1 MLFWLNNAI
10 FEPSKIKPV
19 RVQFLADKLFQALH
33 DESKDDADSI
43 HSFDL
48 NESVS
53 RMVSNVIDGFHDFTQ
68 DDLRNVWIKTMT
80 SD

>member
-1 MLFWLNNAI
+1 MCLPDVE
-10 FEPSKIKPV
+10 FERNDYREDAPHFIRHQVKFQAK
-19 RVQFLADKLFQALH
+19 KLFQALH

-53 RMVSNVIDGFHDFTQ
+53 RIVTNVIDGFHEFTQ
-68 DDLRNVWIKTMT
+68 DDLRNV
-80 SD
+80 

>member
-1 MLFWLNNAI
+1 MCLPDVEFGRNDYREDAPHFI
-10 FEPSKIKPV
+10 RHQVKFQAK
-19 RVQFLADKLFQALH
+19 KLFQALH

-53 RMVSNVIDGFHDFTQ
+53 RIVTNVIDGFHEFTQ
-68 DDLRNVWIKTMT
+68 DDLRNV
-80 SD
+80 

>member
-1 MLFWLNNAI
+1 MVVAALNIQSNIYYIIYILF
-10 FEPSKIKPV
+10 K
-19 RVQFLADKLFQALH
+19 LH

-53 RMVSNVIDGFHDFTQ
+53 RIVTNVIEGFHDFQ
-68 DDLRNVWIKTMT
+68 DEYRNV
-80 SD
+80 SF